1 MEAEDEFYPHELI
14 ETGAVLLEVIK
25 DGSDR
30 DAGVERPGDA
40 QLLDPRQF
48 DVGQDEVSCADFD
61 HANTA
66 LVGRPD
72 GPSVFH
78 TSHL

>member
-1 MEAEDEFYPHELI
+1 MDAEYELYPCRPVQA
-14 ETGAVLLEVIK
+14 GAVLLEVIK